1 MPASRFF
8 WYELMT
14 TDVQAAA
21 AFYKSVIGWNS
32 ENWGDPQK
40 PYIIMK
46 VGDRGVAGVMAIPD
60 EAKAMGTPPMWVG
73 YIYAPDT
80 DAATKSVA
88 AAGGKIYREPSDIPG
103 IGRFSVVADPQGA
116 TFMLMTPQG
125 PDQEPLAASVPGN
138 IGWREL
144 YTTDWKAALDFY
156 TTQFGW
162 TADQAMDMGEM
173 GTYQLFAIDGQQ
185 AGGMMNKPANI
196 PMPLWQFYFTVDG
209 LDAAVE
215 RVRANG
221 GSVMVEPMQVPGG
234 SWIAMCADPQGA
246 AFALTAMAR

>member
-21 AFYKSVIGWNS
+21 AFYKTVIGWNS

-40 PYIIMK
+40 PYVIMK
-46 VGDRGVAGVMAIPD
+46 VGETGV
-60 EAKAMGTPPMWVG
+60 
-73 YIYAPDT
+73 
-80 DAATKSVA
+80 
-88 AAGGKIYREPSDIPG
+88 AAGGKIYREPSDIPE

-138 IGWREL
+138 VGWREL

-156 TTQFGW
+156 TSQFGW

-173 GTYQLFAIDGQQ
+173 GTYQLFAIEGQQ

-196 PMPLWQFYFTVDG
+196 PVPLWQFYFTVDG
-209 LDAAVE
+209 LDGAVE